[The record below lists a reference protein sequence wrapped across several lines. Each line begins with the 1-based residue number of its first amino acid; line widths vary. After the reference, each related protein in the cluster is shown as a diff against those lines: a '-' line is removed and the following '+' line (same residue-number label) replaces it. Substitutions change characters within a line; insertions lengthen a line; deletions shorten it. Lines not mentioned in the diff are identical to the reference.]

1 MKKLF
6 TIITLIFAF
15 VSASLAT
22 ILYPIKTPKADLL
35 DIRFNV
41 DGTATDVSGK
51 KHKIVSSQPRPS
63 VAVNDRYNL
72 NAATFTGTGKD
83 FYFFDYSADKKF
95 IEEISGD
102 FTMECLMRIDNFSKA
117 NTPFCSTDASGFGFD
132 IGWFSRN
139 NLSFLIHDG
148 SKYVAVID
156 KSMAEGKYYH
166 AVGVVRPNK
175 AISFY
180 VNGELIG
187 TTPFTTLRLPSGN
200 SQILYV
206 GCDVNG
212 NGDPE
217 YAFKGEVVVA
227 RMYSKALTNEE
238 VKSVYKAI
246 SSGNNSSSNNS
257 SGNSGGSTTTTT
269 STTSTST
276 SVTNAP
282 ANLTAYRG
290 KVGQR
295 FTFLVKAKKDGKI
308 WGGKNKIYTDESDL
322 ATASYHSDIQNAG
335 NVDKV
340 VVEIVAD
347 QGSYPS
353 LTQNGITSN
362 KYGKAKGAFKIIG
375 VPTTEVTD
383 PDMSKYRSK
392 KNEMV
397 KIRVTGRTSGTIY
410 GKNTGNGYSDNSDL
424 ATAAVHAG
432 FLKPGQTGTLFV
444 RIKGPEDS
452 HEAVLSNDVQSR
464 KYGKSGGTFKIFRSR
479 DTTPV
484 NNPPSGNNNS
494 SNNNSSN
501 NSSGNNSSGNNSSGN
516 NSSGNNSSGNN
527 SSGNTSTTTSSSY
540 LIPDGYY
547 VIRYAESPDY
557 VLTVTNYNVGKD
569 VVVCEWEDKESQI
582 WKVTNKKNGAVVI
595 RAIKNE
601 PRILDIAGNKL
612 RNNTKAILSESERQ
626 WVPERQGNGT
636 IVLMVKDNKN
646 YCLDLMNGTANAKK
660 NGIVE
665 IWQTHKGV
673 QEQWKF
679 ERVDNKKP
687 VIAEGIYAIKSPM
700 STTPLALT
708 LKDGKLAEGSEL
720 VTDNWKNANSQKWKV
735 THEKDGTIAI
745 RSMMNANMVICLRS
759 ETITGTE
766 QRLVMK
772 KWNGDV
778 LQRWKPKFFKYDNLT
793 KANTYFLRFPMNWNM
808 GIRVTTY
815 QPHVNNFVDVGNVV
829 GVSQDQ
835 WIFERVGDLP
845 SSNNSGNTGSNN
857 TGNTGSN
864 NTGNTGSNNTGGNN
878 TSTTSTSTTSVP
890 SAPANLTSY
899 RDKIGKRFT
908 FLVKAKKD
916 GKIWGGK
923 NKIYTDESDLA
934 TASYHSDIQ
943 NAGNVDKVVVEIV
956 ADQGSYPSLTQNGIT
971 SNKYGKAKGA
981 FKIIGVPT
989 TEVTNT
995 DMSKYRD
1002 KKNEM
1007 VKVRVTGRTSGIIY
1021 GKNSGNGYS
1030 DNSDLATAAVHAG
1043 FLKPG
1048 QTGTLFVR
1056 IKGPE
1061 DSHEAVL
1068 SNDVQSRKYGKS
1080 GGTFKIFRSRDT
1092 TPVNNPPSGNNNSS
1106 YNTSGNSG
1114 GSTTTTTSGTSTS
1127 TTSVPEA
1134 PANLTSYRDKIGK
1147 RFTFWVK
1154 AKKDGKI
1161 WGGKNNIYTD
1171 DSDLATASCHSGAQV
1186 AGNVDKVVVE
1196 IVADQGSYPSLTQN
1210 GITSNKYGA
1219 WKGAYKIIGVPT
1231 TKVTDPDMSKYRSKN
1246 GEMVIVRVTG
1256 RTSGT
1261 VYGQNSSYGYMDKSD
1276 LATAAVHAGLLKPG
1290 ETGTLYVRIKS
1301 GSEKHEA
1308 VLKNGVQSRSYG
1320 KSEGT
1325 FKIRKCTDITSAN
1338 GTNITGNTGN
1348 TGNSGNTSTSTSS
1361 SNLIP
1366 EDVYVI
1372 KSAGNKDYVITLKDG
1387 KATNRN
1393 QIVISKWQNTNA
1405 QKWKVTHE
1413 KNGTIVIRSMV
1424 NNKYAINVSE
1434 HQMNDHGQ
1442 IISWLYENAQ
1452 NEQWV
1457 PEKQS
1462 NGNFVLKVLE
1472 NQNFALDI
1480 EGATYSDNVKVQLY
1494 GLHRGTNQQWIFQ
1507 KAGTTSTGGNSGN
1520 DSSTTSVPNAPNH
1533 MLSYRGQNGKVYTF
1547 KVTGSTNGRIW
1558 GGDNNIYTDDSII
1571 ATAAVHAGLVKA
1583 GQTGT
1588 IKVKILP
1595 GQSSYSSIKRNGV
1608 TSYKNNGY
1616 GGSYQLSK

>member
-51 KHKIVSSQPRPS
+51 KRTIVSSQPRPS
-63 VAVNDRYNL
+63 VALNDKYNL

-102 FTMECLMRIDNFSKA
+102 FTMECLMRIDILSKQH
-117 NTPFCSTDASGFGFD
+117 TPFCSTNGSGFGFD
-132 IGWFSRN
+132 ISWVSKN
-139 NLSFLIHDG
+139 HLSFLIHDG
-148 SKYVAVID
+148 NKYVAVTD

-175 AISFY
+175 TISFY

-187 TTPFTTLRLPSGN
+187 TAPFKTLKLPSGR
-200 SQILYV
+200 SQRLYV

-217 YAFKGEVVVA
+217 YAFKGEIVVA

-308 WGGKNKIYTDESDL
+308 WGGKNNIYTDDSDL
-322 ATASYHSDIQNAG
+322 ATASCHSGTQVAG

-362 KYGKAKGAFKIIG
+362 KYGAWKGAYKIIG

-397 KIRVTGRTSGTIY
+397 KIRVTGRTTGTIY

-484 NNPPSGNNNS
+484 NNPPSGNNGS
-494 SNNNSSN
+494 SN
-501 NSSGNNSSGNNSSGN
+501 
-516 NSSGNNSSGNN
+516 
-527 SSGNTSTTTSSSY
+527 
-540 LIPDGYY
+540 
-547 VIRYAESPDY
+547 
-557 VLTVTNYNVGKD
+557 
-569 VVVCEWEDKESQI
+569 
-582 WKVTNKKNGAVVI
+582 
-595 RAIKNE
+595 
-601 PRILDIAGNKL
+601 
-612 RNNTKAILSESERQ
+612 
-626 WVPERQGNGT
+626 
-636 IVLMVKDNKN
+636 
-646 YCLDLMNGTANAKK
+646 
-660 NGIVE
+660 
-665 IWQTHKGV
+665 
-673 QEQWKF
+673 
-679 ERVDNKKP
+679 
-687 VIAEGIYAIKSPM
+687 
-700 STTPLALT
+700 
-708 LKDGKLAEGSEL
+708 
-720 VTDNWKNANSQKWKV
+720 
-735 THEKDGTIAI
+735 
-745 RSMMNANMVICLRS
+745 
-759 ETITGTE
+759 
-766 QRLVMK
+766 
-772 KWNGDV
+772 
-778 LQRWKPKFFKYDNLT
+778 
-793 KANTYFLRFPMNWNM
+793 
-808 GIRVTTY
+808 
-815 QPHVNNFVDVGNVV
+815 
-829 GVSQDQ
+829 
-835 WIFERVGDLP
+835 
-845 SSNNSGNTGSNN
+845 
-857 TGNTGSN
+857 
-864 NTGNTGSNNTGGNN
+864 
-878 TSTTSTSTTSVP
+878 
-890 SAPANLTSY
+890 
-899 RDKIGKRFT
+899 
-908 FLVKAKKD
+908 
-916 GKIWGGK
+916 
-923 NKIYTDESDLA
+923 
-934 TASYHSDIQ
+934 
-943 NAGNVDKVVVEIV
+943 
-956 ADQGSYPSLTQNGIT
+956 
-971 SNKYGKAKGA
+971 
-981 FKIIGVPT
+981 
-989 TEVTNT
+989 
-995 DMSKYRD
+995 
-1002 KKNEM
+1002 
-1007 VKVRVTGRTSGIIY
+1007 
-1021 GKNSGNGYS
+1021 
-1030 DNSDLATAAVHAG
+1030 
-1043 FLKPG
+1043 
-1048 QTGTLFVR
+1048 
-1056 IKGPE
+1056 
-1061 DSHEAVL
+1061 
-1068 SNDVQSRKYGKS
+1068 
-1080 GGTFKIFRSRDT
+1080 
-1092 TPVNNPPSGNNNSS
+1092 
-1106 YNTSGNSG
+1106 NTSGNNG
-1114 GSTTTTTSGTSTS
+1114 GSATTTTSGTSTS

-1338 GTNITGNTGN
+1338 GTNITGNSGN
-1348 TGNSGNTSTSTSS
+1348 TGNSG
-1361 SNLIP
+1361 
-1366 EDVYVI
+1366 
-1372 KSAGNKDYVITLKDG
+1372 
-1387 KATNRN
+1387 
-1393 QIVISKWQNTNA
+1393 
-1405 QKWKVTHE
+1405 
-1413 KNGTIVIRSMV
+1413 
-1424 NNKYAINVSE
+1424 
-1434 HQMNDHGQ
+1434 
-1442 IISWLYENAQ
+1442 
-1452 NEQWV
+1452 
-1457 PEKQS
+1457 
-1462 NGNFVLKVLE
+1462 
-1472 NQNFALDI
+1472 
-1480 EGATYSDNVKVQLY
+1480 
-1494 GLHRGTNQQWIFQ
+1494 
-1507 KAGTTSTGGNSGN
+1507 GTTSTSGNNTGGNN
-1520 DSSTTSVPNAPNH
+1520 TSTTSVPNAPSH

-1547 KVTGSTNGRIW
+1547 KVTGSTSGRIW
-1558 GGDNNIYTDDSII
+1558 GGENNIYTDDSYI

-1595 GQSSYSSIKRNGV
+1595 GQSSYSSIERNGV

>member
-6 TIITLIFAF
+6 TIITLLFAF

-22 ILYPIKTPKADLL
+22 ILYPKAPKADLL

-51 KHKIVSSQPRPS
+51 NRKIVSSQPRPS
-63 VAVNDRYNL
+63 VALNDKYNL

-83 FYFFDYSADKKF
+83 FYYFDFSADKKF

-175 AISFY
+175 DISFY

-187 TTPFTTLRLPSGN
+187 TAPFKTIKLPSGR
-200 SQILYV
+200 SQRLYV

-217 YAFKGEVVVA
+217 YAFKGEIVVA

-308 WGGKNKIYTDESDL
+308 WGGKNNIYTDDSDL
-322 ATASYHSDIQNAG
+322 ATASCHSGAQVAG

-362 KYGKAKGAFKIIG
+362 KYGAWKGAYKIIG

-397 KIRVTGRTSGTIY
+397 KIRVTGRASGTIY

-479 DTTPV
+479 DTTPI
-484 NNPPSGNNNS
+484 NNSPSGNNGSSNKNSGNNNS
-494 SNNNSSN
+494 GNNN
-501 NSSGNNSSGNNSSGN
+501 
-516 NSSGNNSSGNN
+516 
-527 SSGNTSTTTSSSY
+527 SGNTSTTTSSSY
-540 LIPDGYY
+540 VIPDGYY
-547 VIRYAESPDY
+547 VIRYAEKPEY
-557 VLTVTNYNVGKD
+557 VLTVTNYGIGKD

-582 WKVTNKKNGAVVI
+582 WKVENQKNGSVVI
-595 RAIKNE
+595 RAIHQD
-601 PRILDIAGNKL
+601 PRILNIADNKI
-612 RNNTKAILSESERQ
+612 RNNTKTILSAIERL

-636 IVLMVKDNKN
+636 IVLMLKENKN
-646 YCLDLMNGTANAKK
+646 YCLDLMDGLSNAKN

-665 IWQTHKGV
+665 IWYTHKGA
-673 QEQWKF
+673 QEQWK
-679 ERVDNKKP
+679 
-687 VIAEGIYAIKSPM
+687 
-700 STTPLALT
+700 
-708 LKDGKLAEGSEL
+708 
-720 VTDNWKNANSQKWKV
+720 
-735 THEKDGTIAI
+735 
-745 RSMMNANMVICLRS
+745 
-759 ETITGTE
+759 
-766 QRLVMK
+766 
-772 KWNGDV
+772 
-778 LQRWKPKFFKYDNLT
+778 
-793 KANTYFLRFPMNWNM
+793 
-808 GIRVTTY
+808 
-815 QPHVNNFVDVGNVV
+815 
-829 GVSQDQ
+829 
-835 WIFERVGDLP
+835 FERVGDLP
-845 SSNNSGNTGSNN
+845 SSNNSS
-857 TGNTGSN
+857 TGNNATILHP
-864 NTGNTGSNNTGGNN
+864 TQTLK
-878 TSTTSTSTTSVP
+878 
-890 SAPANLTSY
+890 ADLL
-899 RDKIGKRFT
+899 DIRFN
-908 FLVKAKKD
+908 VD
-916 GKIWGGK
+916 GTATDVSGK
-923 NKIYTDESDLA
+923 NRKIVSSQPRPSVALNDKYNLNAATFTGTGKDFYYFDFSADKKFIEEISGDFTMECLMRIDNFSKANTPFCSTDASGFGFDIGWFSRNNLSFLIHDGSKYVAVIDKSMAEGKYYHAVGVVRPNKDISFYVNGELIG
-934 TASYHSDIQ
+934 TAPFKTIKLPSGRSQRLYVGCDV
-943 NAGNVDKVVVEIV
+943 NGNGDPEYAFKGEIV
-956 ADQGSYPSLTQNGIT
+956 VARMYSKALTNEEVK
-971 SNKYGKAKGA
+971 SVYKA
-981 FKIIGVPT
+981 I
-989 TEVTNT
+989 
-995 DMSKYRD
+995 S
-1002 KKNEM
+1002 
-1007 VKVRVTGRTSGIIY
+1007 
-1021 GKNSGNGYS
+1021 
-1030 DNSDLATAAVHAG
+1030 
-1043 FLKPG
+1043 
-1048 QTGTLFVR
+1048 
-1056 IKGPE
+1056 
-1061 DSHEAVL
+1061 
-1068 SNDVQSRKYGKS
+1068 
-1080 GGTFKIFRSRDT
+1080 
-1092 TPVNNPPSGNNNSS
+1092 SGNNSSSNNS
-1106 YNTSGNSG
+1106 SGNSG
-1114 GSTTTTTSGTSTS
+1114 GSTTTTTSTTSTS
-1127 TTSVPEA
+1127 TSVTNA
-1134 PANLTSYRDKIGK
+1134 PANLTAYRGK
-1147 RFTFWVK
+1147 VGQRFTFLVK

-1301 GSEKHEA
+1301 GSEKYEA

-1320 KSEGT
+1320 KSEGN

-1338 GTNITGNTGN
+1338 GTNITGNSGN
-1348 TGNSGNTSTSTSS
+1348 TGNSG
-1361 SNLIP
+1361 
-1366 EDVYVI
+1366 
-1372 KSAGNKDYVITLKDG
+1372 
-1387 KATNRN
+1387 
-1393 QIVISKWQNTNA
+1393 
-1405 QKWKVTHE
+1405 
-1413 KNGTIVIRSMV
+1413 
-1424 NNKYAINVSE
+1424 
-1434 HQMNDHGQ
+1434 
-1442 IISWLYENAQ
+1442 
-1452 NEQWV
+1452 
-1457 PEKQS
+1457 
-1462 NGNFVLKVLE
+1462 
-1472 NQNFALDI
+1472 
-1480 EGATYSDNVKVQLY
+1480 
-1494 GLHRGTNQQWIFQ
+1494 
-1507 KAGTTSTGGNSGN
+1507 GTTSTSGNNTGGNN
-1520 DSSTTSVPNAPNH
+1520 TSTTSVPNAPSH

-1547 KVTGSTNGRIW
+1547 KVTGSTSGRIW
-1558 GGDNNIYTDDSII
+1558 GGENNIYTDDSYI

-1595 GQSSYSSIKRNGV
+1595 GQSSYSSIERNGV

>member
-6 TIITLIFAF
+6 TIITLLFAF

-22 ILYPIKTPKADLL
+22 ILYPKAPKADLL

-51 KHKIVSSQPRPS
+51 NRKIVSSQPRPS
-63 VAVNDRYNL
+63 VAFNDKYNL

-102 FTMECLMRIDNFSKA
+102 FTMECLMRIDILSKQH
-117 NTPFCSTDASGFGFD
+117 TPFCSTNGSGFGFD
-132 IGWFSRN
+132 ISWISKN
-139 NLSFLIHDG
+139 CLSFVIHDG
-148 SKYVAVID
+148 SKYVAVTD

-175 AISFY
+175 DISFY

-187 TTPFTTLRLPSGN
+187 TAPFKTIKLPSGR
-200 SQILYV
+200 SQRLYV

-217 YAFKGEVVVA
+217 YAFKGEIVVA

-246 SSGNNSSSNNS
+246 SSGNKSSSNNPS
-257 SGNSGGSTTTTT
+257 TGNNSGNTGGNNKSTT

-276 SVTNAP
+276 NSVSNAP
-282 ANLTAYRG
+282 ANLTAYRD

-308 WGGKNKIYTDESDL
+308 WGGKDKIYTDESDL

-375 VPTTEVTD
+375 IPTTEVTD

-397 KIRVTGRTSGTIY
+397 KIRVTGRASGTIY

-479 DTTPV
+479 DTTPI
-484 NNPPSGNNNS
+484 NNSPSGNNGSSNKNSGNNNS
-494 SNNNSSN
+494 GNNN
-501 NSSGNNSSGNNSSGN
+501 
-516 NSSGNNSSGNN
+516 
-527 SSGNTSTTTSSSY
+527 SGNTSTTTSSSY
-540 LIPDGYY
+540 IIPDGYY
-547 VIRYAESPDY
+547 VIRYAEKPEY
-557 VLTVTNYNVGKD
+557 VLTVTNYGIGKD
-569 VVVCEWEDKESQI
+569 VVVCEWENKESQI
-582 WKVTNKKNGAVVI
+582 WKVENQKNGSVVI
-595 RAIKNE
+595 RAIHQD
-601 PRILDIAGNKL
+601 PRILNIADNKI
-612 RNNTKAILSESERQ
+612 RNNTKTILSAIERL

-636 IVLMVKDNKN
+636 IVLMLKENKN
-646 YCLDLMNGTANAKK
+646 YCLDLMDGLSNAKN

-665 IWQTHKGV
+665 IWYTHKGA
-673 QEQWKF
+673 QEQWK
-679 ERVDNKKP
+679 
-687 VIAEGIYAIKSPM
+687 
-700 STTPLALT
+700 
-708 LKDGKLAEGSEL
+708 
-720 VTDNWKNANSQKWKV
+720 
-735 THEKDGTIAI
+735 
-745 RSMMNANMVICLRS
+745 
-759 ETITGTE
+759 
-766 QRLVMK
+766 
-772 KWNGDV
+772 
-778 LQRWKPKFFKYDNLT
+778 
-793 KANTYFLRFPMNWNM
+793 
-808 GIRVTTY
+808 
-815 QPHVNNFVDVGNVV
+815 
-829 GVSQDQ
+829 
-835 WIFERVGDLP
+835 FERVGDLP
-845 SSNNSGNTGSNN
+845 SSNNSS
-857 TGNTGSN
+857 TGNNATILHP
-864 NTGNTGSNNTGGNN
+864 TQTLK
-878 TSTTSTSTTSVP
+878 
-890 SAPANLTSY
+890 ADLL
-899 RDKIGKRFT
+899 DIRFN
-908 FLVKAKKD
+908 VD
-916 GKIWGGK
+916 GTATDVSGK
-923 NKIYTDESDLA
+923 NRTIVSSQPRPSVALNDKYNLNAATFTGTGKDFYFFDYSADKKFIEEISGDFTMECLMRIDILSKQHTPFCSTNGSGFGFDISWISKNCLSFVIHDGSKYVAVTDKSMAEGKYYHAVGVVRPNKDISFYVNGELIG
-934 TASYHSDIQ
+934 TAPFKTIKLPSGRSQRLYVGCDV
-943 NAGNVDKVVVEIV
+943 NGNGDPEYAFKGEIV
-956 ADQGSYPSLTQNGIT
+956 VARMYSKALTNEEVK
-971 SNKYGKAKGA
+971 SVYKA
-981 FKIIGVPT
+981 I
-989 TEVTNT
+989 
-995 DMSKYRD
+995 S
-1002 KKNEM
+1002 
-1007 VKVRVTGRTSGIIY
+1007 
-1021 GKNSGNGYS
+1021 
-1030 DNSDLATAAVHAG
+1030 
-1043 FLKPG
+1043 
-1048 QTGTLFVR
+1048 
-1056 IKGPE
+1056 
-1061 DSHEAVL
+1061 
-1068 SNDVQSRKYGKS
+1068 
-1080 GGTFKIFRSRDT
+1080 
-1092 TPVNNPPSGNNNSS
+1092 SGNNSSSNNS
-1106 YNTSGNSG
+1106 SGNSG
-1114 GSTTTTTSGTSTS
+1114 GSTTTTTSTTSTS
-1127 TTSVPEA
+1127 TSVTNA
-1134 PANLTSYRDKIGK
+1134 PANLTAYRGK
-1147 RFTFWVK
+1147 VGQRFTFLVK

-1261 VYGQNSSYGYMDKSD
+1261 VYGQNASYGYMDKSD

-1301 GSEKHEA
+1301 GSEKYEA

-1320 KSEGT
+1320 KSEGN

-1338 GTNITGNTGN
+1338 GTNITGNSGN
-1348 TGNSGNTSTSTSS
+1348 TGNSG
-1361 SNLIP
+1361 
-1366 EDVYVI
+1366 
-1372 KSAGNKDYVITLKDG
+1372 
-1387 KATNRN
+1387 
-1393 QIVISKWQNTNA
+1393 
-1405 QKWKVTHE
+1405 
-1413 KNGTIVIRSMV
+1413 
-1424 NNKYAINVSE
+1424 
-1434 HQMNDHGQ
+1434 
-1442 IISWLYENAQ
+1442 
-1452 NEQWV
+1452 
-1457 PEKQS
+1457 
-1462 NGNFVLKVLE
+1462 
-1472 NQNFALDI
+1472 
-1480 EGATYSDNVKVQLY
+1480 
-1494 GLHRGTNQQWIFQ
+1494 
-1507 KAGTTSTGGNSGN
+1507 GTTSTSGNNTGGNN
-1520 DSSTTSVPNAPNH
+1520 TSTTSVPNAPSH

-1547 KVTGSTNGRIW
+1547 KVTGSTSGRIW
-1558 GGDNNIYTDDSII
+1558 GGENNIYTDDSYI

-1595 GQSSYSSIKRNGV
+1595 GQSSYSSIERNGV

>member
-6 TIITLIFAF
+6 TIITLLFAF

-22 ILYPIKTPKADLL
+22 ILYPKAPKADLL

-51 KHKIVSSQPRPS
+51 NRKIVSSQPRPS
-63 VAVNDRYNL
+63 VALNDKYNL

-102 FTMECLMRIDNFSKA
+102 FTMECLMRIDILSKQH
-117 NTPFCSTDASGFGFD
+117 TPFCSTNGSGFGFD
-132 IGWFSRN
+132 ISWISKN
-139 NLSFLIHDG
+139 CLSFVIHDG
-148 SKYVAVID
+148 SKYVAVTD

-175 AISFY
+175 DISFY

-187 TTPFTTLRLPSGN
+187 TAPFKTIKLPSGR
-200 SQILYV
+200 SQRLYV

-246 SSGNNSSSNNS
+246 SSGNKSSSNNS

-282 ANLTAYRG
+282 ANLTAYRD

-308 WGGKNKIYTDESDL
+308 WGGKDKIYTDESDL

-375 VPTTEVTD
+375 IPTTEVTD

-397 KIRVTGRTSGTIY
+397 KIRVTGRASGTIYGKNTGNGYSDNSDLATAAVHAGFLKPGQTGTLFVRIKGPEDSHEAVLSNDVQSRKYGKSGGTFKIFRSRDTTPINNSPSGNNGSSNKNSGNNNSGNNNSGNTSTTTSSSYVIPDGYYVIRYAEKPEYVLTVTNYGIGKDVVVCEWEDKESQIWKVENQKNGSVVIRAIHQDPRILNIADNKIRNNTKTILSAIERLWVPERQGNGTIVLMLKENKNYCLDLMDGLSNAKNNGIVEIWYTHKGAQEQWKFERVGDLPSSNNSSTGNNATILHPTQTLKADLLDIRFNVDGTATDMSGKNRKIVSSQPRPSVALNDKYNLNAATFTGTGKDFYFFDYSADKKFIEEISGDFTMECLMRIDILSKQHTPFCSTNGSGFGFDISWISKNCLSFVIHDGSKYVAVTDKSMAEGKYYHAVGVVRPNKDISFYVNGELIGTAPFKTIKLPSGRSQRLYVGCDVNGNGDPEYAFKGEVVVARMYSKALTNEEVKSVYKAISSGNKSSSNNSSGNSGGSTTTTTSTTSTSTSVTNAPANLTAYRDKVGQRFTFLVKAKKDGKIWGGKNNIYTDDSDLATASCHSGAQVAGNVDKVVVEIVADQGSYPSLTQNGITSNKYGAWKGAYKIIGVPTTEVTDPDMSKYRSKKNEMVKIRVAGRTTGTIY

-494 SNNNSSN
+494 SN
-501 NSSGNNSSGNNSSGN
+501 
-516 NSSGNNSSGNN
+516 
-527 SSGNTSTTTSSSY
+527 
-540 LIPDGYY
+540 
-547 VIRYAESPDY
+547 
-557 VLTVTNYNVGKD
+557 
-569 VVVCEWEDKESQI
+569 
-582 WKVTNKKNGAVVI
+582 
-595 RAIKNE
+595 
-601 PRILDIAGNKL
+601 
-612 RNNTKAILSESERQ
+612 
-626 WVPERQGNGT
+626 
-636 IVLMVKDNKN
+636 
-646 YCLDLMNGTANAKK
+646 
-660 NGIVE
+660 
-665 IWQTHKGV
+665 
-673 QEQWKF
+673 
-679 ERVDNKKP
+679 
-687 VIAEGIYAIKSPM
+687 
-700 STTPLALT
+700 
-708 LKDGKLAEGSEL
+708 
-720 VTDNWKNANSQKWKV
+720 
-735 THEKDGTIAI
+735 
-745 RSMMNANMVICLRS
+745 
-759 ETITGTE
+759 
-766 QRLVMK
+766 
-772 KWNGDV
+772 
-778 LQRWKPKFFKYDNLT
+778 
-793 KANTYFLRFPMNWNM
+793 
-808 GIRVTTY
+808 
-815 QPHVNNFVDVGNVV
+815 
-829 GVSQDQ
+829 
-835 WIFERVGDLP
+835 
-845 SSNNSGNTGSNN
+845 
-857 TGNTGSN
+857 
-864 NTGNTGSNNTGGNN
+864 
-878 TSTTSTSTTSVP
+878 
-890 SAPANLTSY
+890 
-899 RDKIGKRFT
+899 
-908 FLVKAKKD
+908 
-916 GKIWGGK
+916 
-923 NKIYTDESDLA
+923 
-934 TASYHSDIQ
+934 
-943 NAGNVDKVVVEIV
+943 
-956 ADQGSYPSLTQNGIT
+956 
-971 SNKYGKAKGA
+971 
-981 FKIIGVPT
+981 
-989 TEVTNT
+989 
-995 DMSKYRD
+995 
-1002 KKNEM
+1002 
-1007 VKVRVTGRTSGIIY
+1007 
-1021 GKNSGNGYS
+1021 
-1030 DNSDLATAAVHAG
+1030 
-1043 FLKPG
+1043 
-1048 QTGTLFVR
+1048 
-1056 IKGPE
+1056 
-1061 DSHEAVL
+1061 
-1068 SNDVQSRKYGKS
+1068 
-1080 GGTFKIFRSRDT
+1080 
-1092 TPVNNPPSGNNNSS
+1092 
-1106 YNTSGNSG
+1106 NTSGNSG

-1301 GSEKHEA
+1301 GSEKYEA

-1320 KSEGT
+1320 KSEGN

-1338 GTNITGNTGN
+1338 GTNITGNSGN
-1348 TGNSGNTSTSTSS
+1348 TGNSG
-1361 SNLIP
+1361 
-1366 EDVYVI
+1366 
-1372 KSAGNKDYVITLKDG
+1372 
-1387 KATNRN
+1387 
-1393 QIVISKWQNTNA
+1393 
-1405 QKWKVTHE
+1405 
-1413 KNGTIVIRSMV
+1413 
-1424 NNKYAINVSE
+1424 
-1434 HQMNDHGQ
+1434 
-1442 IISWLYENAQ
+1442 
-1452 NEQWV
+1452 
-1457 PEKQS
+1457 
-1462 NGNFVLKVLE
+1462 
-1472 NQNFALDI
+1472 
-1480 EGATYSDNVKVQLY
+1480 
-1494 GLHRGTNQQWIFQ
+1494 
-1507 KAGTTSTGGNSGN
+1507 GTTSTSGNNTGGNN
-1520 DSSTTSVPNAPNH
+1520 TSTTSVPNAPSH

-1547 KVTGSTNGRIW
+1547 KVTGSTSGRIW
-1558 GGDNNIYTDDSII
+1558 GGENNIYTDDSYI

-1595 GQSSYSSIKRNGV
+1595 GQSSYSSIERNGV